1 MKEINILVIEDEKEI
16 SELIK
21 TNLIKEGFNV
31 YQAYDGKNGLDMALT
46 KNVQI
51 VILDIMLPLM
61 DGIEVCRQ
69 IRTKKNVP
77 IIMLSAK
84 SQDVDKI
91 IGLSVGADDYICKP
105 FNMMELN
112 ARIRSQLRRYLYFS
126 NNSNSGNK
134 NTIMVKDLII
144 DLDSHEIYIG
154 DEEIKLTP
162 TEYNILVLLVKN
174 RGKVFSSEKIF
185 EEIWD
190 DKYYETNNNVM
201 VHIRNIREKLNDNSK
216 NPRYIKTIWGVGYKI
231 EK

>member
-112 ARIRSQLRRYLYFS
+112 ARIRSQLRRYLYFN
-126 NNSNSGNK
+126 NNSNGNK

-144 DLDSHEIYIG
+144 DLDSHEISIG

>member
-1 MKEINILVIEDEKEI
+1 MEEINILVVEDEKEI

-21 TNLIKEGFNV
+21 TNLEKEGFSV
-31 YQAYDGKNGLDMALT
+31 YQAYDGKIGLNMALT
-46 KNVQI
+46 KDIQI
-51 VILDIMLPLM
+51 VILDIMLPNM
-61 DGIEVCRQ
+61 DGLEVCRQ

-84 SQDVDKI
+84 SQDIDKI
-91 IGLSVGADDYICKP
+91 VGLSIGADDYICKP

-112 ARIRSQLRRYLYFS
+112 ARIRSQLRRYLYLNDS
-126 NNSNSGNK
+126 NINK
-134 NTIMVKDLII
+134 NNTIMVKDLMI
-144 DLDSHEIYIG
+144 DLESHEVSIG

-162 TEYNILVLLVKN
+162 TEYDILVLLAKN
-174 RGKVFSSEKIF
+174 IGKVFSSEKIF
-185 EEIWD
+185 EEIWE

-216 NPRYIKTIWGVGYKI
+216 DPRYIKTIWGVGYKI